1 MSTSEKTGIDPNKLK
16 ALDTTLI
23 NLNKKFGDGVV
34 MKLGEAT
41 QLNVEAIPA
50 GSLSL
55 DIALGV
61 GGVPKGRIT
70 EIYGP
75 ESSGK
80 TTVCLHVIAEAQ
92 KQGGI
97 CAFIDVEHALDP
109 AYAEK
114 IGVDIENLY
123 VSQPDTG
130 EQALE
135 ITEALVRSGA
145 MDVVVVDSVA
155 ALVPR
160 AEIEGEM
167 GDSHVGLQARLMSQ
181 ALRKLTGVVKTSGTT
196 LIFTNQLR
204 QKIGVM
210 FGNPETTSGGMALKF
225 YASVRLDI
233 RRIQTMKQGT
243 DAIGNRTRVT
253 VRKNKVAPPFKVA
266 EFDIMYNEGIST
278 TGDIIDLGVEQE
290 LIDKRGSFYN
300 YGDLRLGQGRENAK
314 RFLMDDPALMREL
327 DGLIREKFGLPT
339 NFEPIVESAKAKN
352 ATQVA
357 EEAIEAAPEAE
368 KNATEVGS
376 AEASKGDNPV
386 ESAAPE
392 ASGDGAKAPEDAV
405 KEKSAEEA
413 PKKAKKPRKAK
424 KSTAKK
430 ADSSDEPL
438 EKAA

>member
-1 MSTSEKTGIDPNKLK
+1 MSDNAIDSSKRK
-16 ALDTTLI
+16 ALETTLA
-23 NLNKKFGDGVV
+23 NLNKKFGDGIV

-41 QLNVEAIPA
+41 RLNIESIPS

-61 GGVPKGRIT
+61 GGVPKGRVV

-92 KQGGI
+92 KAGGY
-97 CAFIDVEHALDP
+97 CGFIDVEHALDP
-109 AYAEK
+109 AYARK
-114 IGVDIENLY
+114 IGVDVDNLY

-135 ITEALVRSGA
+135 IAEALVRSGA

-181 ALRKLTGVVKTSGTT
+181 ALRKLTGVVKSSGTT
-196 LIFTNQLR
+196 MIFTNQLR

-233 RRIQTMKQGT
+233 RRIQSIKQGT
-243 DAIGNRTRVT
+243 DVIGNRTRVT
-253 VRKNKVAPPFKVA
+253 VKKNKVAPPFKVA
-266 EFDIMYNEGIST
+266 EFDIMYAEGIST
-278 TGDIIDLGVEQE
+278 TGDLIDLGVEQD
-290 LIDKRGSFYN
+290 IVTKRGSFYS
-300 YGDLRLGQGRENAK
+300 YGDTRLGQGRENAK
-314 RFLMDDPALMREL
+314 QFLMENPEMAAQIDADLREQC
-327 DGLIREKFGLPT
+327 GLPI
-339 NFEPIVESAKAKN
+339 NLGP
-352 ATQVA
+352 
-357 EEAIEAAPEAE
+357 AIDA
-368 KNATEVGS
+368 
-376 AEASKGDNPV
+376 
-386 ESAAPE
+386 
-392 ASGDGAKAPEDAV
+392 EDAANSTDESET
-405 KEKSAEEA
+405 K
-413 PKKAKKPRKAK
+413 K
-424 KSTAKK
+424 KSTASTVKSKSK
-430 ADSSDEPL
+430 AKATASNDDDSDSLYEDDDVSSGDDSDEELL
-438 EKAA
+438 EAAA